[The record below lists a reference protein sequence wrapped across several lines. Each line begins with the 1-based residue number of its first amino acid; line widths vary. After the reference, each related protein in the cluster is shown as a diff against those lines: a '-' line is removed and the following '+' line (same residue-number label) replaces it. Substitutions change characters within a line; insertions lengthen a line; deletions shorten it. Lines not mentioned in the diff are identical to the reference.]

1 MTEVASTRRRKSSLT
16 APGGGVGRAEVGD
29 SRAVAGPHLTP
40 PLRGPLPLSPEVR
53 RGAFSG
59 AIRAFRRYAPLLLL
73 AIAWEAVSRLGIVP
87 TSALPPLDQ
96 VGSAWLNLAESG
108 ELWTNGVASI
118 SRAAAGL
125 GLAIV
130 CGSAIGVMMAWY
142 LPVRVVINP
151 IVQFFYPMPKSALIP
166 VMVLWLGFGDASKIM
181 LIFVGCLLPI
191 TLSAF
196 NGARGTE
203 EVLIWSA
210 RSLGASRARVLWE
223 IVVPSALPELL
234 SGIRTALALSFVLLV
249 SSELIVARQGFGYMI
264 GWLGDGGAYDAMFA
278 VVLTVALLGFAAD
291 RLYLMLMRRVLAWR
305 E

>member
-1 MTEVASTRRRKSSLT
+1 MTARLIAS
-16 APGGGVGRAEVGD
+16 
-29 SRAVAGPHLTP
+29 
-40 PLRGPLPLSPEVR
+40 LP
-53 RGAFSG
+53 
-59 AIRAFRRYAPLLLL
+59 RYTPLLLL
-73 AIAWEAVSRLGIVP
+73 ALAWEALTRAGIVP
-87 TSALPPLDQ
+87 SAALPPLDM
-96 VGSAWLNLAESG
+96 VATAWFGLAESG
-108 ELWTNGVASI
+108 DLWSNAVASI
-118 SRAAAGL
+118 SRGAGGL
-125 GLAIV
+125 ALAIV
-130 CGSAIGVMMAWY
+130 CGSLIGVLMAWY
-142 LPVRVVINP
+142 RPIRIAVNP

-166 VMVLWLGFGDASKIM
+166 VMVLWLGFGDASKVV
-181 LIFVGCLLPI
+181 LIFVGCLLPV

-223 IVVPSALPELL
+223 VVLPSALPELL

-249 SSELIVARQGFGYMI
+249 SSELIVARQGLGYMI

-291 RLYLMLMRRVLAWR
+291 RCYLMLTRRILAWR